1 MADRSAIILFAAFF
15 CFSAGFSQQVKRSQD
30 PVLFRGVVIDA
41 SNRNRLGN
49 SEISINGSLS
59 AVTVGDGTFSIYAYR
74 RDTILFSHMGYKQS
88 VFIVSDTLTDKEFL
102 TGVYLQSDTLE
113 IGEVIIV
120 PRLINL
126 KAEMITTRIK
136 SNTQLDNAKANISV
150 ASYQGRTGQD
160 KLGDP
165 NINYEVLRQRQK
177 INAIEKG
184 GIPSDKILG
193 LSPLLLIP
201 AAYLLI
207 HGLPEAPVP
216 PEPGITSKDIE
227 ELNQKYLE
235 FLGKR
240 K

>member
-1 MADRSAIILFAAFF
+1 MVNRLAIILFATFF
-15 CFSAGFSQQVKRSQD
+15 CLYAGFSQQVKRSDD
-30 PVLFRGVVIDA
+30 PILFRGVVIDA
-41 SNRNRLGN
+41 SNQNRLGY
-49 SEISINGSLS
+49 SQIFINRSFS
-59 AVTVGDGTFSIYAYR
+59 SVTVEDGTFSIFAYR
-74 RDTILFSHMGYKQS
+74 RDTLLFRHLGYKPS
-88 VFIVSDTLTDKEFL
+88 TLIVSDTLTEKEFL

-120 PRLINL
+120 PRQINL
-126 KAEMITTRIK
+126 KAEMMNTRIK
-136 SNTQLDNAKANISV
+136 SNTQFDNAKANISI
-150 ASYQGRTGQD
+150 ASYQGRAGQD

-207 HGLPEAPVP
+207 HGLPEAPLP

-227 ELNQKYLE
+227 ELNRRYLE
-235 FLGKR
+235 SLGKR